1 MNVVITT
8 CTNRKRKPVPQA
20 LRANLLPQSD
30 LSSLAANWGAQLNGA
45 EALYP
50 AHEVYGGRA
59 FQEASRASAKIDG
72 KLLIVSAGLGLVE
85 ATRLIP
91 SYACTVQEGVVDSI
105 SARADSEFSR
115 SDWWRALKKVSPY
128 HVDLAAQVDQS
139 GGLILAALS
148 ESYIDLL
155 AGDLMSLEADRLS
168 RLRLFTRT
176 PVSRVPEKLHAYVM
190 PYDDRL
196 DGPDS
201 TIKGARSD
209 FAPRALRHFAELI
222 APSSQ
227 EVASAKEHS
236 DAVVRTLQGWDFP
249 QNVERV
255 RKDDG
260 EIVQLLEVHWG
271 EADGSTSK
279 LLRLFRDE
287 LKISCE
293 QGRFAAL
300 ARQVREGRA

>member
-1 MNVVITT
+1 VNVVITT
-8 CTNRKRKPVPQA
+8 CTNRKRKPVLQS
-20 LRANLLPQSD
+20 LCANLLPQGD
-30 LSSLAANWGAQLNGA
+30 LSSLAASWGVRLNGA

-59 FQEASRASAKIDG
+59 FREASRASDKING

-85 ATRLIP
+85 STRLIP

-105 SARADSEFSR
+105 SARIDSGFSR
-115 SDWWRALKKVSPY
+115 VDWWRALKQVSPY
-128 HVDLAAQVDQS
+128 HVDLAAQADQS
-139 GGLILAALS
+139 VGLILAALS
-148 ESYIDLL
+148 ESYIELL
-155 AGDLMSLEADRLS
+155 AGDLLSLGDDHLS

-176 PVSRVPEKLHAYVM
+176 PASRLPEKLRAYVM

-201 TIKGARSD
+201 PIKGARSD
-209 FAPRALRHFAELI
+209 FAPRALRHFVELI
-222 APSSQ
+222 APSKR
-227 EVASAKEHS
+227 EGASAKEHS
-236 DAVVRTLQGWDFP
+236 DAVGRTLQAWRFP
-249 QNVERV
+249 QEVERV
-255 RKDDG
+255 RKDDS
-260 EIVQLLEVHWG
+260 EIVRLLEAHWDD
-271 EADGSTSK
+271 ANGSTSR

-293 QGRFAAL
+293 QGRFAVL